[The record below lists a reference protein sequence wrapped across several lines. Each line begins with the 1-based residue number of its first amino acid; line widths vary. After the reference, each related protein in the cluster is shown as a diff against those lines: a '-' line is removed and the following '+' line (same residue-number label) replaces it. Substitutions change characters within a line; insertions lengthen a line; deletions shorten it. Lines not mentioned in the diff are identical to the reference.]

1 VILREPDPVKTA
13 HLFAPMRT
21 ELVRLLNDLPEDAW
35 RYPTALRGWTVK
47 DIVLHLLGDDIGL
60 LSRRRDGFVHTDT
73 TPENFEQ
80 LIAFI
85 NLQNDI
91 WIRAARR
98 ISPELLISLLE
109 VTGVQVNAWV
119 NALDMSEAGAPVD
132 WAGSPRGSGPAP
144 RWLEVA
150 REYTEYWV
158 HHQHICDAIGETSLK
173 ERTYVAPVVD
183 TFVRALPRAYSAVQ
197 APLESL
203 VKLDITG
210 AAEVTWYMLRERGGW
225 RLYERANLEP
235 AVSIQ
240 LTDETMWRL
249 FTKGINR
256 RDAESNTTVEG
267 NASLAEP
274 FFSTVAIIA

>member
-13 HLFAPMRT
+13 HLFAPMRA
-21 ELVRLLNDLPEDAW
+21 ELVRLLNELPAEAW
-35 RYPTALRGWTVK
+35 RYPTACRGWTVK
-47 DIVLHLLGDDIGL
+47 DIVLHLLGDDMGI
-60 LSRRRDGFVHTDT
+60 LSRKRDGFVHTDT

-80 LIAFI
+80 LIAFV

-109 VTGVQVNAWV
+109 VTGMQVNAWV
-119 NALDMSEAGAPVD
+119 NALDMSEAGDPVQ
-132 WAGSPRGSGPAP
+132 WAGSGPAP

-173 ERTYVAPVVD
+173 DRNYMAPVLQ
-183 TFVRALPRAYSAVQ
+183 TFVRALPRAYSGVG
-197 APLESL
+197 APLETL
-203 VKLDITG
+203 VRLDITG
-210 AAEVTWYMLRERGGW
+210 EAEDTWYLLRERGGW

-235 AVSIQ
+235 AVSI
-240 LTDETMWRL
+240 LLADETLWRL
-249 FTKGINR
+249 FTRGLNR
-256 RDAESNTTVEG
+256 REAESNTAVEG
-267 NASLAEP
+267 NAALAEP